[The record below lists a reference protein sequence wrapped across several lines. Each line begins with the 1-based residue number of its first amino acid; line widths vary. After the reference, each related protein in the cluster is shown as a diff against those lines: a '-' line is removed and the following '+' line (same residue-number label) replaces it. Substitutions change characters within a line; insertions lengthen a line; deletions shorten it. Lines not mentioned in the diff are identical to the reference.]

1 MNLKEGSCSS
11 MRLQKFLQFLSIVI
25 GVLVVVLL
33 CVSLFRNMLWDKIA
47 TVRWDKIPIIK
58 FFVLEVELWPSA
70 FDASYL
76 SEPITWEE
84 LDEAPQD
91 WEEKG
96 SGDWFSM
103 NSYTK
108 KLLKKYMKENNVG
121 IVPSNWPDFKFTAN
135 LEECLDCFEF
145 VELD

>member
-1 MNLKEGSCSS
+1 MNLKEGSCLSV
-11 MRLQKFLQFLSIVI
+11 RLQKVLQFLAIVT
-25 GVLVVVLL
+25 GVLIVVFL
-33 CVSLFRNMLWDKIA
+33 CISFCSNTLWDTILA
-47 TVRWDKIPIIK
+47 IRWDTIPIIE

-84 LDEAPQD
+84 LDEEPPD
-91 WEEKG
+91 WREKG
-96 SGDWFSM
+96 NGDWFSM

-108 KLLKKYMKENNVG
+108 KLLKKYMKENNLG

-135 LEECLDCFEF
+135 LEECLECFEL
-145 VELD
+145 VELY